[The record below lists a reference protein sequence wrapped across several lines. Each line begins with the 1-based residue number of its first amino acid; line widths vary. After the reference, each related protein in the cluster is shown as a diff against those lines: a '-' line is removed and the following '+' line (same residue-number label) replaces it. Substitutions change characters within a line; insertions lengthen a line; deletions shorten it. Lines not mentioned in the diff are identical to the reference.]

1 MTFSFSKFFKNKLP
15 HKERGKE
22 EKSILLLFN
31 TQTQKKEEFTPLNPR
46 IVKMYNCGPTVYDY
60 QHIGNLRAYIFA
72 DILKRTLIYNNY
84 TVKQV
89 INITDVGHLT
99 SDADIGEDKMEKGA
113 FRAGV
118 SPKKLASLIT
128 DSWKKDLNKLNV
140 HTETIT
146 FTRATDFIKE
156 QIALIETL
164 EEKGYAY
171 KISDGV
177 YYDTSL
183 FPSYGALG
191 NIDIKSLKEGARV
204 EINKEKKNP
213 TDFALWKFSPNKN
226 SKRQQE
232 WDSPWGVGF
241 PGWHLECT
249 AMVFS
254 ELGKQIDI
262 HTGGIEHIS
271 IHHNNEIAQAEAV
284 TKKQYVKYWLHN
296 AFITMDG
303 KKISKSAGNGILLRQ
318 LEEKGITPLAYR
330 YWVLTG
336 HYQSP
341 MNFTW
346 EALEGAQ
353 VAFSRLLRIFVD
365 ELGTKNGEIDKEYKK
380 RFHERINDNLDTP
393 GALAILWELTK
404 DSSIDKKD
412 KRITLLDFDKVLGLG
427 LIEGHRKLKTIL
439 TGIEK
444 KLSISETP
452 LDIRELVEERETA
465 RKNKDWEKADEV
477 REKIK
482 SAGYIVSDTPDGPL
496 VKQK

>member
-1 MTFSFSKFFKNKLP
+1 MTFSFFKLFKNTYF
-15 HKERGKE
+15 KEKNIKRKN
-22 EKSILLLFN
+22 SLFLFN
-31 TQTQKKEEFTPLNPR
+31 TQTKKKEEFVPINPR

-99 SDADIGEDKMEKGA
+99 SDADSGEDKMEKGA
-113 FRAGV
+113 SRAGV
-118 SPKKLASLIT
+118 SAKKLATLIT

-140 HTETIT
+140 HTETII

-156 QIALIETL
+156 QIALVETL

-171 KISDGV
+171 KTTDGI

-191 NIDIKSLKEGARV
+191 NIDIESLKEGARV
-204 EINKEKKNP
+204 EINKEKRNP
-213 TDFALWKFSPNKN
+213 TDFALWKFSQKKN
-226 SKRQQE
+226 SRRQQE
-232 WDSPWGVGF
+232 WESPWGVGF

-254 ELGKQIDI
+254 KLGKQIDI

-296 AFITMDG
+296 AFITMNG
-303 KKISKSAGNGILLRQ
+303 KKISKSANNGILLRQ
-318 LEEKGITPLAYR
+318 LEKKEITPLAYR

-365 ELGTKNGEIDKEYKK
+365 ELGIKNGKINEEFKK
-380 RFHERINDNLDTP
+380 RFLERINDNLDTP
-393 GALAILWELTK
+393 GALVILWELIK
-404 DSSIDKKD
+404 DNSINKKD
-412 KRITLLDFDKVLGLG
+412 KRVTLLDFDKVLGLG
-427 LIEGHRKLKTIL
+427 LIEGHRKLKTLL

-444 KLSISETP
+444 KISVSETP
-452 LDIRELVEERETA
+452 PEIRKLIAKRESA
-465 RKNKDWEKADEV
+465 RKNKDWKIADEI
-477 REKIK
+477 RKKIE
-482 SAGYIVSDTPDGPL
+482 SAGYTVLDTPDGPS
-496 VKQK
+496 VKQY